1 MADKLRW
8 GILATGRIA
17 GIFAKGVQ
25 GSKLGTLAACGSRS
39 QESADRFGDEYD
51 IPTRHDS
58 YEAEVVGIVES
69 WEELPTGSWYAHG
82 RQDKLWLKRLKLRKA
97 DGEITLLVLDD
108 STQIAKLEA
117 SAP

>member
-1 MADKLRW
+1 MHNASTDEL
-8 GILATGRIA
+8 
-17 GIFAKGVQ
+17 FPP
-25 GSKLGTLAACGSRS
+25 GTPVCVKHIVHR
-39 QESADRFGDEYD
+39 
-51 IPTRHDS
+51 RHDS